1 MLQSELVR
9 QVYVDQLEE
18 LNKKIQ
24 STTSLDSLGNTN
36 IPTINNAS
44 TTDVVYDGFNE
55 DDRITILDNSRE
67 LVKMRQSINSLINKV
82 TSLDTSAKLINND
95 KSASKVKSTTNVP
108 RTTSKIDDSSIQ
120 LQEYVSKTKS
130 QKIQKR
136 KSIFDFLLSL
146 LYPFLSFLKNIFS
159 LSWMKY

>member
-82 TSLDTSAKLINND
+82 TSLETSAKLINND

>member
-108 RTTSKIDDSSIQ
+108 CTTSKIDDSSIQ